1 MCLWAV
7 RHVRF
12 EKLTGKQKTDLKRK
26 LQLRKKAVHAQLSEV
41 NKAIKHVTRKSKAK
55 PARRRGGR

>member
-12 EKLTGKQKTDLKRK
+12 EKLTGKQKSDLKRK
-26 LQLRKKAVHAQLSEV
+26 LQLRKKVVHAQLNEV
-41 NKAIKHVTRKSKAK
+41 NKAMRHVTQKSKAK
-55 PARRRGGR
+55 PAGRRGGR

>member
-12 EKLTGKQKTDLKRK
+12 EKLTGKQKSDLKRK
-26 LQLRKKAVHAQLSEV
+26 LQLRKKVVHAQLNEV
-41 NKAIKHVTRKSKAK
+41 NKAIRHVTQKSKAK

>member
-26 LQLRKKAVHAQLSEV
+26 LQQRKKVVHAQLNEV
-41 NKAIKHVTRKSKAK
+41 NRAIKHVTQKSKAK

>member
-7 RHVRF
+7 RHIRF
-12 EKLTGKQKTDLKRK
+12 EKLTGQQKTNLKRK
-26 LQLRKKAVHAQLSEV
+26 LQLRKKAVHAQLAEV
-41 NKAIKHVTRKSKAK
+41 TKAIKHVSQKSKAK

>member
-12 EKLTGKQKTDLKRK
+12 EKMTGQQKTNLKRK
-26 LQLRKKAVHAQLSEV
+26 LQQRKKVVQSQLKDV
-41 NKAIKHVTRKSKAK
+41 NAALKHVAKHSKRKSA
-55 PARRRGGR
+55 